1 MLLDKI
7 ENNLKENKENAV
19 NKATV
24 ETYKKFFDRIIPICI
39 MVVAF
44 CFIKWIP
51 ISSFGMISFWGLLM
65 IAVYNVV
72 ITRYLLKVSV
82 EDK

>member
-1 MLLDKI
+1 
-7 ENNLKENKENAV
+7 
-19 NKATV
+19 
-24 ETYKKFFDRIIPICI
+24 
-39 MVVAF
+39 MVIAF

-51 ISSFGMISFWGLLM
+51 ISSFGMITFWGLLM
-65 IAVYNVV
+65 IAVYNVL